1 MKIGEDKKR
10 NLHILLVLLSHN
22 TVQVESVDMMS
33 ILLQLQL

>member
-1 MKIGEDKKR
+1 MKIGGDKKR
-10 NLHILLVLLSHN
+10 NLRVLLVLLLHN

>member
-10 NLHILLVLLSHN
+10 NLRVLLVLLLHN

-33 ILLQLQL
+33 ILLLLQL